1 MNEEPQ
7 EIMLVEDNLDHAELV
22 MRGLKEHRVAN
33 VVRHFTDGE
42 SALDY
47 LFHRNQ
53 FAGEAAHRPML
64 ILLDLRIP
72 KVDGLEVLAQVKTSE
87 ETSNIPVVVLTTSEA
102 EKDLASAYQ
111 HHANSYVVKPVDFA
125 KFGQLMNDLG
135 FYWLAWNRRAT

>member
-1 MNEEPQ
+1 MNAEPQ
-7 EIMLVEDNLDHAELV
+7 EIMLIEDNLDHAELA
-22 MRGLKEHRVAN
+22 MRSLKEHRVAN

-53 FAGEAAHRPML
+53 FAGTAAPRPML

-87 ETSNIPVVVLTTSEA
+87 ETSTIPVVVLTTSEA
-102 EKDLASAYQ
+102 ERDLASAYQ

-125 KFGQLMNDLG
+125 KFGELMNDLG
-135 FYWLAWNRRAT
+135 FYWLAWNRQAT